1 MASFYAAPRSGV
13 SHPRFLSRPPNPNA
27 SNPSSPRW
35 SSSIVPTWTW
45 ASIAR
50 SGQGEVFSCTTMHNA
65 PAGFAKYAPYTMAL
79 VELAEGQILYGYK
92 FRPLLRQA
100 A

>member
-1 MASFYAAPRSGV
+1 
-13 SHPRFLSRPPNPNA
+13 
-27 SNPSSPRW
+27 
-35 SSSIVPTWTW
+35 
-45 ASIAR
+45 
-50 SGQGEVFSCTTMHNA
+50 MHNA